1 MSRKA
6 FDTPSKVSA
15 EEGEV
20 VVDGPDG
27 VAYSMTPE
35 AAAETSDR
43 LLEHAAVARGQ
54 EMPDSKRSGD

>member
-6 FDTPSKVSA
+6 FDRPSNVSA
-15 EEGEV
+15 NEGEV

-27 VAYSMTPE
+27 IAYSMTPE

-43 LLEHAAVARGQ
+43 LLEQAARACGQ
-54 EMPDSKRSGD
+54 ERLDRKRVGR

>member
-6 FDTPSKVSA
+6 FDTPSRVTA
-15 EEGEV
+15 AEGEV
-20 VVDGPDG
+20 IVDGPDG

-43 LLEHAAVARGQ
+43 LLEQAAVARGKQ
-54 EMPDSKRSGD
+54 LLEAGNGR

>member
-1 MSRKA
+1 MSRKS
-6 FDTPSKVSA
+6 FETPSDVGA

-27 VAYSMTPE
+27 IAYSMTPE

-43 LLEHAAVARGQ
+43 LLEQAATARGQ
-54 EMPDSKRSGD
+54 QISKDQQARK